1 MMTIVSHVELKP
13 GTEGEWDRTM
23 HERLRAAEGRSG
35 WVAGQLLRPVDKPQ
49 DRVIVGTWQ
58 RREDWEAWHRD
69 AGVQGTRARAGR
81 PEARRAG
88 RAGAE
93 RRRAHEW
100 WHEVVEERGLA
111 A

>member
-35 WVAGQLLRPVDKPQ
+35 SVAGQLLRPVDKPQ

-69 AGVQGTRARAGR
+69 AAFQETRTRLDR
-81 PEARRAG
+81 LEARP
-88 RAGAE
+88 
-93 RRRAHEW
+93 AHEW